1 MIFAKMPT
9 EKEISKNETLN
20 ISPSLVRIFI
30 TNAIRI
36 GFTHSLWSVYFWH
49 TCFCLLSQN
58 VKQGRS
64 NISIRSAPILP
75 FSTNTILPQLSLL
88 LCKFNNNTKS
98 LRIFSTTIVL
108 FLHAALQWISIIIH
122 NLRSGIFDTL
132 LATIHLPFCVIHT
145 FVPFGIGVPSA
156 IGII

>member
-1 MIFAKMPT
+1 MSTQWKTGSGSFNGLSVESAQFILDIGKFCNW
-9 EKEISKNETLN
+9 ISFFLADGQHL
-20 ISPSLVRIFI
+20 S
-30 TNAIRI
+30 
-36 GFTHSLWSVYFWH
+36 FWH
-49 TCFCLLSQN
+49 TCFWLFEFKISDIWQQLSYRTKLRTTGLMALPFIANGVRPLLSQN

-108 FLHAALQWISIIIH
+108 FLLAALQWY
-122 NLRSGIFDTL
+122 
-132 LATIHLPFCVIHT
+132 
-145 FVPFGIGVPSA
+145 PS
-156 IGII
+156 